1 VSPTPNAQRELV
13 LSKRL
18 FWVTLATASLL
29 PLVGSMGFTWAPAA
43 IAAVL
48 MLLFLAASYRLTPSA
63 VEHEDYPDLFYYLG
77 FLLTLV
83 ALVVALVRMDPESDD
98 LMKSV
103 LSQFGLAL
111 STTIVGLAVRTWL
124 NMYRSQDSPDAL
136 QALMEEVEKA
146 AEDLQLTF
154 RSTAADMRTTAGQ
167 ASAELADA
175 WGGLSSVL
183 QTSAVELTTAIG
195 SPDTGVVGSAVS
207 LKRAL
212 DEIAAKVTKAD
223 GSFGTLETT
232 LTSVTVETGIL
243 GESLERSRRGVESMA
258 QSFADTT
265 ESATQL
271 RPTLQAT
278 GEQFVALSR
287 AAGEVTGSH
296 RDLLTMI
303 QSVLATQSVLEE
315 FSEGIESFAAAA
327 VNVRQLVSAVE
338 QSGAGVASLG
348 GAARQAA
355 ADLEVFSELPEA
367 LGAAQLKK
375 LGDAIRHQTV
385 TIEES
390 LRGWRLALDR
400 LGETSDD
407 LQVRQALASKALLD
421 VNDDL
426 AAGVKFLRTTL
437 SKKGDA

>member
-1 VSPTPNAQRELV
+1 
-13 LSKRL
+13 
-18 FWVTLATASLL
+18 
-29 PLVGSMGFTWAPAA
+29 M
-43 IAAVL
+43 
-48 MLLFLAASYRLTPSA
+48 
-63 VEHEDYPDLFYYLG
+63 
-77 FLLTLV
+77 
-83 ALVVALVRMDPESDD
+83 
-98 LMKSV
+98 
-103 LSQFGLAL
+103 
-111 STTIVGLAVRTWL
+111 
-124 NMYRSQDSPDAL
+124 
-136 QALMEEVEKA
+136 
-146 AEDLQLTF
+146 
-154 RSTAADMRTTAGQ
+154 
-167 ASAELADA
+167 
-175 WGGLSSVL
+175 
-183 QTSAVELTTAIG
+183 TTAIG
-195 SPDTGVVGSAVS
+195 SSDTGVVGSAVS

-212 DEIAAKVTKAD
+212 DGVAANVTAAD
-223 GSFGTLETT
+223 GSFGTLETA
-232 LTSVTVETGIL
+232 LASVTVKTGSL
-243 GESLERSRRGVESMA
+243 EESLERSRRGVDSLA

-265 ESATQL
+265 DSATRL
-271 RPTLQAT
+271 HPTLQAT

-287 AAGEVTGSH
+287 AAGAVTGSH
-296 RDLLTMI
+296 RDLLNMI

-355 ADLEVFSELPEA
+355 TDLEVFSELPEA
-367 LGAAQLKK
+367 LGATQLKK

-407 LQVRQALASKALLD
+407 LQARQALASKALLD